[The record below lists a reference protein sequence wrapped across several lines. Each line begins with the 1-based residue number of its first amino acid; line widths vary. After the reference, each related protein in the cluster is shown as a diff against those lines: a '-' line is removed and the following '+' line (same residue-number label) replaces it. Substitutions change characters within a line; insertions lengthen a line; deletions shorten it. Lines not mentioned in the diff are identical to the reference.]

1 MDKARAKRSE
11 QSAKLQ
17 AKLHDLFQQGLRPAD
32 IDPQQIR
39 NELELPSLS
48 KTTIK
53 HYFQR
58 WQHGLETPVL
68 SAGLTE
74 TKSNKLLGL
83 SAGQMEANSK
93 EAVMITEEREERIR
107 AKERARVLRE
117 QEEKARQ
124 ENLDKT
130 LNSLSSGLGEL
141 RNGLSQL
148 RTASEAIEQ
157 RLAATSEEINALKAE
172 AKPIDLE
179 PIREELA
186 GIKAMIPENFC
197 EKFPDMCN
205 ILEHPP
211 AAKGPVHETAKEF
224 LECPECFPSF
234 AEAILEHTELR
245 KRLAE
250 NLGEAEY
257 DIIIERL
264 KVAGY
269 DVEKLEEAKAREF

>member
-1 MDKARAKRSE
+1 MIEARLANLDKARAKRSE

-17 AKLHDLFQQGLRPAD
+17 AKLHELLQQGLRPAD
-32 IDPQQIR
+32 IDPQEIR
-39 NELELPSLS
+39 NELDLPSLS

-68 SAGLTE
+68 SAGLAGLTE

-83 SAGQMEANSK
+83 SDGQMEANSK

-186 GIKAMIPENFC
+186 GIRAMIPENFC
-197 EKFPDMCN
+197 ERFPDMCA
-205 ILEHPP
+205 LQ
-211 AAKGPVHETAKEF
+211 VQ
-224 LECPECFPSF
+224 
-234 AEAILEHTELR
+234 
-245 KRLAE
+245 
-250 NLGEAEY
+250 
-257 DIIIERL
+257 D
-264 KVAGY
+264 
-269 DVEKLEEAKAREF
+269 